1 MTQRDNYLDAV
12 ALLEAVDNDDTQ
24 ALATIDEHADH
35 AGIIAAL
42 CDITLGTGSTW
53 TGTPG
58 DATIYLARL
67 RAQVMADTTDE

>member
-24 ALATIDEHADH
+24 ALATIDTHADH
-35 AGIIAAL
+35 TGIIASL
-42 CDITLGTGSTW
+42 CDIALGTGSTW

-58 DATIYLARL
+58 DASTYLARL
-67 RAQVMADTTDE
+67 RAQVMEDTSDE